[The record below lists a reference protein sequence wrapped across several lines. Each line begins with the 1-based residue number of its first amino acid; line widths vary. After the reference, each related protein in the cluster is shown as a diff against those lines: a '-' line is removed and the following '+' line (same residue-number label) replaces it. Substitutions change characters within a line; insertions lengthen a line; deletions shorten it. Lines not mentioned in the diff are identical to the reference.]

1 MTEVLDLRLAHL
13 KICLQASEIRSSKC
27 MYGHKI
33 RQTGFVL
40 IFSPTFFVL
49 AQNLAKAKFRKKKLF
64 KQIISYFSLAR
75 IWFYLSRPSVKWVS
89 AKTVIV

>member
-1 MTEVLDLRLAHL
+1 MSEVLDLRLAHL
-13 KICLQASEIRSSKC
+13 KIRLQASEIRSSKC

-49 AQNLAKAKFRKKKLF
+49 AQNLAKAKFRKKKIIQTNYFILF
-64 KQIISYFSLAR
+64 TCPNLVLLVPAFGQ
-75 IWFYLSRPSVKWVS
+75 VG
-89 AKTVIV
+89 

>member
-49 AQNLAKAKFRKKKLF
+49 AQNLAKAKFRKKNYSNKLF
-64 KQIISYFSLAR
+64 HTFHLPESGFTCPGLRSSGLAR
-75 IWFYLSRPSVKWVS
+75 RLS
-89 AKTVIV
+89 

>member
-1 MTEVLDLRLAHL
+1 MSEVLDLRLAHL
-13 KICLQASEIRSSKC
+13 KIRLQASEIRSSKC

-49 AQNLAKAKFRKKKLF
+49 AQNLAKAKFRKKKIIQTNYFILF
-64 KQIISYFSLAR
+64 TCLNLVLLVPAFGQ
-75 IWFYLSRPSVKWVS
+75 VG
-89 AKTVIV
+89 